1 MDNQT
6 KHKIEG
12 QEYSNNCIQS
22 MQDILDIQD
31 DEERLDQI
39 SYYGLSID
47 TQTVINYLITT
58 GGPAYRL
65 QIIFDQDNR
74 IVNIKPQYQNW
85 FTQWETVPTTSKQRT
100 ILLNF
105 VSNLYLEET
114 LLNN

>member
-1 MDNQT
+1 MDNEI

-12 QEYSNNCIQS
+12 QEYSNNCIKS

-47 TQTVINYLITT
+47 TETVVNYLITT

-65 QIIFDQDNR
+65 QITFDEDNN
-74 IVNIKPQYQNW
+74 IVSIKPQYQNW
-85 FTQWETVPTTSKQRT
+85 FTQWETVPTTSKQNT

>member
-1 MDNQT
+1 MDNET

-12 QEYSNNCIQS
+12 QEYSNNCIKS

-47 TQTVINYLITT
+47 TQTVVNYLITT

-65 QIIFDQDNR
+65 QITFDEHND
-74 IVNIKPQYQNW
+74 IVSIKPQYQNW

>member
-1 MDNQT
+1 MDNET
-6 KHKIEG
+6 KHKIEA
-12 QEYSNNCIQS
+12 QEYSNNCIES

-31 DEERLDQI
+31 DEDRFDRI

-47 TQTVINYLITT
+47 TQTVVNYLITT

-65 QIIFDQDNR
+65 QIIFDKDNH
-74 IVNIKPQYQNW
+74 IVSIKPQYQNW
-85 FTQWETVPTTSKQRT
+85 FTQWETVPTTSKQNT